1 MSPLI
6 ATAFF
11 FALILGLFWL
21 DRDREVRTSK
31 ALWISVVWIAIA
43 CSRPVSLWFHTQSA
57 VDPAQQ
63 VLDGS
68 PVDRLVY
75 AALLVGGIMV
85 EVRRRK
91 QFARLLRA
99 NGPILFFFLYC
110 VVSFL
115 WSDYPGVAFK
125 RWTKAVGDL
134 VMVWLVLTE
143 RQPLAAIKRALARLT
158 FVLIPLSILFI
169 KYYPEI
175 GVGYGPWGGS
185 PNYCGVTTHKST
197 LGVICL
203 VFGLASLWR
212 LVDAYKSH
220 VGTRRPR
227 QLIAHSV
234 VLVMVFWLF
243 RTIDSMTSM
252 TCFVMAGT
260 LLLAA
265 NIRMV
270 ARRRALVHLSVVF
283 SVAASAAV
291 VFFNASPDT
300 LKALGRDPT
309 LTDRTE
315 VWGLLLSLVRN
326 PLLGTGF
333 ESFWLGE
340 RIQKIWTAYWWH
352 PNQAH
357 NGYLEV
363 YLSLGWIGVT
373 LLVVVLIAGYLN
385 IIKGWRRNESTTGLM
400 LAYFLVGIVY
410 NFTEAAFFR
419 MQAPAWIFLLFA
431 ITAHPSISGCF
442 VRPSIQR
449 VLQYPGPPNPD
460 LDESTSHW
468 VET

>member
-1 MSPLI
+1 
-6 ATAFF
+6 
-11 FALILGLFWL
+11 
-21 DRDREVRTSK
+21 
-31 ALWISVVWIAIA
+31 
-43 CSRPVSLWFHTQSA
+43 
-57 VDPAQQ
+57 
-63 VLDGS
+63 
-68 PVDRLVY
+68 
-75 AALLVGGIMV
+75 
-85 EVRRRK
+85 
-91 QFARLLRA
+91 
-99 NGPILFFFLYC
+99 
-110 VVSFL
+110 
-115 WSDYPGVAFK
+115 
-125 RWTKAVGDL
+125 
-134 VMVWLVLTE
+134 
-143 RQPLAAIKRALARLT
+143 
-158 FVLIPLSILFI
+158 
-169 KYYPEI
+169 
-175 GVGYGPWGGS
+175 
-185 PNYCGVTTHKST
+185 
-197 LGVICL
+197 
-203 VFGLASLWR
+203 
-212 LVDAYKSH
+212 
-220 VGTRRPR
+220 
-227 QLIAHSV
+227 
-234 VLVMVFWLF
+234 
-243 RTIDSMTSM
+243 
-252 TCFVMAGT
+252 
-260 LLLAA
+260 
-265 NIRMV
+265 
-270 ARRRALVHLSVVF
+270 VHLSVVF

-449 VLQYPGPPNPD
+449 VLQYPGPTNPD